1 MSAII
6 EMFTRQIVPWLTPI
20 NLVLFLMLI
29 ATWFIIK
36 RAQHGGKFDFGN
48 LLRDE
53 EGKESALRLAAIG
66 SFAISSW
73 VIMQLTVTASI
84 TETYYGIYLLTW
96 SGSVVLAKAIE
107 VWKGKPS

>member
-1 MSAII
+1 MNAML

-20 NLVLFLMLI
+20 NLVLFLMLV

-36 RAQHGGKFDFGN
+36 RAHAGGKFDFGN

-53 EGKESALRLAAIG
+53 EGKESGLRLAAIG

-73 VIMQLTVTASI
+73 VIMQLTVTAAI

-96 SGSVVLAKAIE
+96 SGSAVLAKAIE